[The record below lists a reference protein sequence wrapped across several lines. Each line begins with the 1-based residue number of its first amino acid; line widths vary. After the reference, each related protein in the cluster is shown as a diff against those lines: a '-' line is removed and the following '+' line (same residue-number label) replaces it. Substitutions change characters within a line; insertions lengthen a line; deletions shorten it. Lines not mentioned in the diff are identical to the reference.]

1 MPRLILKCPY
11 YKGGRKQEAHL
22 KNYIRYI
29 STRDGVEKISRRE
42 NYLEYISRRPHSHGL
57 FTGTEDVLV
66 LSRIAREVA
75 NHPGNIWLPIL
86 SLKRED
92 AARLGYDNAQSWKT
106 LLTSY
111 APEMAQ
117 AMKIPLENFRWYA
130 AYHDEGTH
138 PHVHMVCYSTD
149 PAKGYLSKAGIEKM
163 KSGLAGQIFRQK
175 LTELYSRQTE
185 RRTELNREAQEE
197 LRQLVAQMH
206 TGTLENQRIGQLMVQ
221 LARRLKAAKGKR
233 QYGYLKAPVKALVD
247 EIVDELERDERVAK
261 AYGLWYELR
270 EEVLRTY
277 RDEMPERLPLSR
289 QKEFKR
295 IRNIV
300 IQEAGKLADLPEQAQ
315 NPSAMVLSGTIRLLH
330 QLGNIFGEQAVPGG
344 GMRVTVDHRLKRKMQ
359 AKKAALGH
367 QEDDREPEL

>member
-29 STRDGVEKISRRE
+29 STRDGVEKISKRE

-57 FTGTEDVLV
+57 FTGTEDALA

-163 KSGLAGQIFRQK
+163 KSGLAGQIFRQE

-197 LRQLVAQMH
+197 LRQLVAQMQ
-206 TGTLENQRIGQLMVQ
+206 TGTLENQRIGQLMAQ

-233 QYGYLKAPVKALVD
+233 QYGY
-247 EIVDELERDERVAK
+247 
-261 AYGLWYELR
+261 
-270 EEVLRTY
+270 
-277 RDEMPERLPLSR
+277 
-289 QKEFKR
+289 
-295 IRNIV
+295 
-300 IQEAGKLADLPEQAQ
+300 
-315 NPSAMVLSGTIRLLH
+315 
-330 QLGNIFGEQAVPGG
+330 
-344 GMRVTVDHRLKRKMQ
+344 
-359 AKKAALGH
+359 
-367 QEDDREPEL
+367 